1 MDCFDR
7 NKRGIPEEYKRSER
21 GIFLDKK
28 KLQVETAE
36 PQEVLGRMAG
46 TINLV
51 FEEVGKVYEPMFL
64 KGVQI
69 LLESQFELDV
79 RDIYRNK
86 RKMVQSIDKQ
96 IGFSGIYSIRFE
108 QTRDSFC

>member
-51 FEEVGKVYEPMFL
+51 FE
-64 KGVQI
+64 
-69 LLESQFELDV
+69 
-79 RDIYRNK
+79 
-86 RKMVQSIDKQ
+86 
-96 IGFSGIYSIRFE
+96 
-108 QTRDSFC
+108 